1 MSLSG
6 VFLGVLGLAGLE
18 VIVTNEKAISV
29 LGSAGTTIAAG
40 MNRII
45 DPQLGLV
52 PSLHDSTAP
61 LASSVPGAA
70 GAGPNDT
77 RATRTQMEINKY
89 LKVLPAQQARSKT
102 PQPATKAG

>member
-1 MSLSG
+1 MSVSG

-29 LGSAGTTIAAG
+29 LGTAGTTIAAG

-45 DPQLGLV
+45 SPQLGLV
-52 PSLHDSTAP
+52 PNLHDSTAP
-61 LASSVPGAA
+61 LASSVPAA
-70 GAGPNDT
+70 TGAGPNDT
-77 RATRTQMEINKY
+77 RATRIQQDINRY
-89 LKVLPAQQARSKT
+89 IKVLPAQRARSKT